1 MTITHVANRHQWNVP
16 YTIQNQSHTNVRPQ
30 SFNDSK
36 LLKHGTTSL
45 QSSNQSVCGVTNRVK
60 KGERETEREKERQTD
75 RQTETERQTDRD
87 RDRQTINM
95 LYSEHGES
103 KTNKQIVYRI
113 IIPPAQNVA

>member
-16 YTIQNQSHTNVRPQ
+16 YTIQNQSHTNVRRPQ

-60 KGERETEREKERQTD
+60 KGERETEREKERERERKRDRQTGRQRQKD
-75 RQTETERQTDRD
+75 RQTETETDRQSICCTANMG
-87 RDRQTINM
+87 RVKQT
-95 LYSEHGES
+95 S
-103 KTNKQIVYRI
+103 K
-113 IIPPAQNVA
+113 